1 MDTCCCYF
9 LATVDN
15 SEDHRSANVHLK
27 PCASIHAVGLLE
39 CMSVL
44 SLTVSAAGVRSPQLR
59 VPVHL
64 RTGLW
69 FPNHHHLL
77 VLVPPPSCGN
87 NCPSECE
94 VSIHYS
100 SRRCCGRSVARLCHS
115 SWKVEEKDCQ
125 GLQAIPGYTELAERA
140 WASTQRLKTLVL
152 ATKHM

>member
-77 VLVPPPSCGN
+77 VLVPPPPVVVITVLVSVK
-87 NCPSECE
+87 CPSTTAP
-94 VSIHYS
+94 VGAVAGAWHAYVTAVGRWRRRTVRG
-100 SRRCCGRSVARLCHS
+100 SRPSLATQSLQR
-115 SWKVEEKDCQ
+115 EP
-125 GLQAIPGYTELAERA
+125 GLQ
-140 WASTQRLKTLVL
+140 LKDW
-152 ATKHM
+152 KP